1 MDDASAPKLQK
12 LALHPT
18 FDFVYSRHPGTGAF
32 VSEWLPRVSAFVRS
46 LPMKAIL
53 VLTLLVAC
61 GCAEVRARKV
71 ARDGNA
77 LYRDGEYAAAVEKY
91 QRSEDL
97 YPDLAVVALNKGL
110 ACRQMLLPGAKTK
123 ENDKAAD
130 CALRSFERLAKLSPD
145 DARADQ
151 LYVQTLFDADR
162 YPELEARYKK
172 QLAEKSNDIGALNGL
187 IQVYTRWDKWND
199 ALGSIVR
206 RADVESKDA
215 EAQYAVGA
223 FIWTRLFTLGGG
235 ADKSAYDPRVEAAA
249 QPEPKSKKG
258 KKGKKKPEPEPPKPE
273 KQAPAFN
280 VGDVYGA
287 QRIALADRGISFL
300 EKALAIRPTYREAM
314 TYMNLLYRQ
323 KSFAYFDKPE
333 EWQKAIDSAEMW
345 RKKAMEGHTPPP
357 AAPAPAASAA
367 P

>member
-1 MDDASAPKLQK
+1 
-12 LALHPT
+12 
-18 FDFVYSRHPGTGAF
+18 
-32 VSEWLPRVSAFVRS
+32 
-46 LPMKAIL
+46 MKAIL

-77 LYRDGEYAAAVEKY
+77 LYREGEYAAAVEKY
-91 QRSEDL
+91 AQSEEL

-130 CALRSFERLAKLSPD
+130 CALRAFERLAKLNPE

-151 LYVQTLFDADR
+151 LYVQTLFDGDR
-162 YPELEARYKK
+162 YQELETRYKK
-172 QLAEKSNDIGALNGL
+172 QLAEKPNDIGALNGL
-187 IQVYTRWDKWND
+187 IQVYTRWDKWNA
-199 ALGSIVR
+199 ALETIIR
-206 RADVESKDA
+206 RADVQSNDA

-235 ADKSAYDPRVEAAA
+235 ADKSAYDPRVEAVA
-249 QPEPKSKKG
+249 PEPKRQG
-258 KKGKKKPEPEPPKPE
+258 RRGKKKAEPEPPKPE

-280 VGDVYGA
+280 VGDIYGA

-323 KSFAYFDKPE
+323 KSFAYFDKPQ
-333 EWQKAIDSAEMW
+333 EWQKAIDAAEIW
-345 RKKAMEGHTPPP
+345 RKKAMEGHTQP
-357 AAPAPAASAA
+357 AAPAPLPPASAA

>member
-1 MDDASAPKLQK
+1 
-12 LALHPT
+12 
-18 FDFVYSRHPGTGAF
+18 
-32 VSEWLPRVSAFVRS
+32 
-46 LPMKAIL
+46 MKPIL

-91 QRSEDL
+91 QQSEEL
-97 YPDLAVVALNKGL
+97 YPDLAVVALNQGL

-130 CALRSFERLAKLSPD
+130 CALRAFDRLAKLSPE

-162 YPELEARYKK
+162 YAELEARYKK
-172 QLAEKSNDIGALNGL
+172 QLAAKPNDIGALNGL

-199 ALGSIVR
+199 ALETIVR
-206 RADVESKDA
+206 RADIESKDA

-235 ADKSAYDPRVEAAA
+235 ADKSAYDPRVETA
-249 QPEPKSKKG
+249 PEPKAKKAKKG
-258 KKGKKKPEPEPPKPE
+258 RKAEPEPPKPE

-287 QRIALADRGISFL
+287 QRVALADRGISFL
-300 EKALAIRPTYREAM
+300 ERALAIRPTYREAM

-323 KSFAYFDKPE
+323 KSFAYFDKPD
-333 EWQKAIDSAEMW
+333 EWQKAIDSAELW
-345 RKKAMEGHTPPP
+345 RKKAMEGQTAP
-357 AAPAPAASAA
+357 AAPAPAPAPAASAA

>member
-1 MDDASAPKLQK
+1 LI
-12 LALHPT
+12 PT
-18 FDFVYSRHPGTGAF
+18 FDFVYSRHPETGAF
-32 VSEWLPRVSAFVRS
+32 VSDRSHRVSAFVRS
-46 LPMKAIL
+46 VPMKAIL

-91 QRSEDL
+91 QQSEEL

-110 ACRQMLLPGAKTK
+110 ACRQMMLPGVKSS
-123 ENDKAAD
+123 ENEKAAD
-130 CALRSFERLAKLSPD
+130 CALRAFERLGKLNPE

-162 YPELEARYKK
+162 YQELEARYKK
-172 QLAEKSNDIGALNGL
+172 QLAGKPNEIGALNGL

-199 ALGSIVR
+199 ALETIVR
-206 RADVESKDA
+206 RADIESKDA

-223 FIWTRLFTLGGG
+223 FIWTRLFTMGGG
-235 ADKSAYDPRVEAAA
+235 ADKSAYDPRVEAPA
-249 QPEPKSKKG
+249 PEPKRSKGRKG
-258 KKGKKKPEPEPPKPE
+258 KKQAEPEPPKPE

-300 EKALAIRPTYREAM
+300 ERALAIRPTYREAM

-345 RKKAMEGHTPPP
+345 RKKAMEGHTPP
-357 AAPAPAASAA
+357 AAPAPAPPASAA

>member
-1 MDDASAPKLQK
+1 
-12 LALHPT
+12 
-18 FDFVYSRHPGTGAF
+18 
-32 VSEWLPRVSAFVRS
+32 
-46 LPMKAIL
+46 MKAIL

-77 LYRDGEYAAAVEKY
+77 LYREGEYAAAVEKY
-91 QRSEDL
+91 AQSEEL

-130 CALRSFERLAKLSPD
+130 CALRAFERLAKLSPE

-162 YPELEARYKK
+162 YQELETRYKK
-172 QLAEKSNDIGALNGL
+172 QLAEKPNDIGALNGL
-187 IQVYTRWDKWND
+187 IQVYTRWDKWNA
-199 ALGSIVR
+199 ALETIIR

-235 ADKSAYDPRVEAAA
+235 ADKSAYDPRVEAVA
-249 QPEPKSKKG
+249 PESKRKG
-258 KKGKKKPEPEPPKPE
+258 RGKKKAEPEPPKPE

-280 VGDVYGA
+280 VGDIYGA

-323 KSFAYFDKPE
+323 KSFAYFDKPQ
-333 EWQKAIDSAEMW
+333 EWQKAIDAAEVW
-345 RKKAMEGHTPPP
+345 RKKAMEGHTPP
-357 AAPAPAASAA
+357 AAPAPAPPASAA

>member
-1 MDDASAPKLQK
+1 
-12 LALHPT
+12 
-18 FDFVYSRHPGTGAF
+18 
-32 VSEWLPRVSAFVRS
+32 
-46 LPMKAIL
+46 MKAIL

-91 QRSEDL
+91 QQSEEL

-130 CALRSFERLAKLSPD
+130 CALRAFERLAKLSPE

-162 YPELEARYKK
+162 FQELEARYKK
-172 QLAEKSNDIGALNGL
+172 QLAAKSNDIGALNGL

-199 ALGSIVR
+199 ALQTIIR

-235 ADKSAYDPRVEAAA
+235 ADKSAYDPRVEAAP
-249 QPEPKSKKG
+249 PEPKRRR
-258 KKGKKKPEPEPPKPE
+258 GKKKDAEPPKPE
-273 KQAPAFN
+273 KQAPTFN
-280 VGDVYGA
+280 VGDIYGA
-287 QRIALADRGISFL
+287 QRVALADRGISFL

-323 KSFAYFDKPE
+323 KSFAYFDKPD
-333 EWQKAIDSAEMW
+333 EWQKAIDNAEMW
-345 RKKAMEGHTPPP
+345 RKKAMEGHSP
-357 AAPAPAASAA
+357 AAPAPAPGASSA

>member
-1 MDDASAPKLQK
+1 
-12 LALHPT
+12 
-18 FDFVYSRHPGTGAF
+18 
-32 VSEWLPRVSAFVRS
+32 
-46 LPMKAIL
+46 MKAIL

-77 LYRDGEYAAAVEKY
+77 LYREGEYGPAVEKY
-91 QRSEDL
+91 AQSEEL

-130 CALRSFERLAKLSPD
+130 CALRAFERLAKLSPE

-162 YPELEARYKK
+162 YQELETRYKK
-172 QLAEKSNDIGALNGL
+172 QLAEKPNDIGALNGL
-187 IQVYTRWDKWND
+187 IQVYTRWDKWNA
-199 ALGSIVR
+199 ALETIIR

-223 FIWTRLFTLGGG
+223 FIWTRLFTPGGG
-235 ADKSAYDPRVEAAA
+235 ADKSAYDPRVEAVA
-249 QPEPKSKKG
+249 PEPKRKG
-258 KKGKKKPEPEPPKPE
+258 RGKKKAEPEPPKPE

-280 VGDVYGA
+280 VGDIYGA

-300 EKALAIRPTYREAM
+300 EKALAIRPPYRGAM
-314 TYMNLLYRQ
+314 AYMNLLYRQ
-323 KSFAYFDKPE
+323 KSFAYFDKPQ
-333 EWQKAIDSAEMW
+333 EWQKAIDAAEVW
-345 RKKAMEGHTPPP
+345 RKKAMEGHTPP
-357 AAPAPAASAA
+357 AAPAPAPPASAA